1 MPEQHLLTNSCG
13 ICFAET
19 PKYRCP
25 GCQAQTC
32 SLPCY
37 KKHQQRTSCSGKR
50 DPAAYLKKSQ
60 LATPAGLDRDY
71 NYLKGVER
79 SINHAGFEVE
89 DRGIGV
95 GSASSKN
102 VVKGWQTHGRLQEYL
117 AKHHILLER
126 APRGMSRQKANST
139 RVTKGGHIMWT
150 VEWMTVTGSSGLQ
163 HDCLES
169 NSLQTLYL
177 AHTKAA
183 AAREAQQTRPA
194 KRQKTHHNGQ
204 SAPDRRG
211 VEVLE
216 TETIAT
222 KEEVGTLEMPVEGRP
237 LAQGQVE
244 ATEATQRA
252 TSPLATASHES
263 REGSEASTTPT
274 NHFYL
279 LRPATASA
287 LRVLIPVRSDV
298 TLTQTL
304 EHHSVQEYPT
314 IYVLD
319 AGPESLPDGFTT
331 ESSYLAVRA
340 TAEHELRERVQGA
353 KGVAGNHNDH
363 GSSTQGPDKAETAK
377 ELDAQSVLDMLRR
390 DMHR

>member
-13 ICFAET
+13 ICYAET

-25 GCQAQTC
+25 SCQAQTC

-71 NYLKGVER
+71 NYLKEIER

-95 GSASSKN
+95 GSASSRN
-102 VVKGWQTHGRLQEYL
+102 VAKGWQTHGRLQEYL
-117 AKHHILLER
+117 AKHHITLER
-126 APRGMSRQKANST
+126 APKGMSRQKANST
-139 RVTKGGHIMWT
+139 RVTKGGRIMWT
-150 VEWMTVTGSSGLQ
+150 IEWMTVTNSSGLQ

-169 NSLQTLYL
+169 DSLQTLYL
-177 AHTKAA
+177 AHTRAA
-183 AAREAQQTRPA
+183 APREAQQARPA
-194 KRQKTHHNGQ
+194 KRQKTHRNGQ
-204 SAPDRRG
+204 NASDRRA
-211 VEVLE
+211 VEILE
-216 TETIAT
+216 NEINAT
-222 KEEVGTLEMPVEGRP
+222 TQDVTLEMSIEGQT

-244 ATEATQRA
+244 ATEATQSA
-252 TSPLATASHES
+252 TPPLGTASHES
-263 REGSEASTTPT
+263 LEGSEASITPT

-287 LRVLIPVRSDV
+287 LSVLIPVKSDV

-304 EHHSVQEYPT
+304 EHRTVQEYPT

-319 AGPESLPDGFTT
+319 AGPESLPDGFIA
-331 ESSYLAVRA
+331 ESSYLAMRT
-340 TAEHELRERVQGA
+340 TAEHELRNLVQGA
-353 KGVAGNHNDH
+353 DGVAGNHN
-363 GSSTQGPDKAETAK
+363 GSAMQGPDEAETSK
-377 ELDAQSVLDMLRR
+377 ELDAQSILNMLKR